1 MFFSTEVVLADCSGI
16 LNITESSLEN
26 EVAVYPNP
34 FKDQLSFNN
43 LSGNEY
49 FYLYNIQ
56 GRVIYEGTDIQSQSF
71 GQLSSGLYLLKVLKD
86 DHQQTLKLYKE

>member
-1 MFFSTEVVLADCSGI
+1 LQ
-16 LNITESSLEN
+16 N
-26 EVAVYPNP
+26 EVSVYPNP

-56 GRVIYEGTDIQSQSF
+56 GQVIYEGSDIQSQSF
-71 GQLSSGLYLLKVLKD
+71 DQLSSGLYLLQVHQD
-86 DHQQTLKLYKE
+86 DHQQVLKLYKE